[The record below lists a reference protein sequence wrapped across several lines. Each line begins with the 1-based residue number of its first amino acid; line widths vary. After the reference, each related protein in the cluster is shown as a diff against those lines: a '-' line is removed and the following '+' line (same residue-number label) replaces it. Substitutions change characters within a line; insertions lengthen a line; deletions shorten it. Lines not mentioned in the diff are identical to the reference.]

1 MSVGDFDGK
10 VAVITGGA
18 RGIGLAGAR
27 MMLDRGGRV
36 ALWDADGA
44 AMERALLDLQAG
56 DAATGT
62 KIDIADEAAVE
73 SALRGAISAHGKVD
87 ILVNSAG
94 IIGAPGPATELATD
108 VWRRVLDV
116 NLTGTFVCSKQAAPA
131 MVVRGWGRIVN
142 IASLAG
148 KDGTPAMSAYSASK
162 AGVIALTKAM
172 GKELATS
179 GVLINC
185 IAPAAL
191 DTEMA
196 RNADPA
202 LVKIMIDKSPMR
214 RLGTAEECAELVCWL
229 ASDRMGFSTGACFDL
244 SGGRAVY

>member
-1 MSVGDFDGK
+1 MTISNFKGRA
-10 VAVITGGA
+10 AVITGGA
-18 RGIGLAGAR
+18 RGIGLECAR
-27 MMLDRGGRV
+27 MMLSRGGRV
-36 ALWDADGA
+36 ALWDADGE
-44 AMERALLDLQAG
+44 AMERALLDLGGG
-56 DAATGT
+56 DAATGA
-62 KIDIADEAAVE
+62 KVDIADEAEVA
-73 SALRGAISAHGKVD
+73 SALRGAISAHDKVD

-94 IIGAPGPATELATD
+94 IIGTPGPVTDLASD

-116 NLTGTFVCSKQAAPA
+116 NLTGTFLCSKLAAPA
-131 MVVRGWGRIVN
+131 MAERGWGRIVN
-142 IASLAG
+142 IASLAR

-162 AGVIALTKAM
+162 AGVIGLTKAM
-172 GKELATS
+172 GKEMATS

-202 LVKIMIDKSPMR
+202 LVKIMIDKSPMQ
-214 RLGTAEECAELVCWL
+214 RLGTADECAELVCWL
-229 ASDRMGFSTGACFDL
+229 ASSEMSFSTGACFDL

>member
-1 MSVGDFDGK
+1 MTTRDFEGK

-18 RGIGLAGAR
+18 RGIGLASAR
-27 MMLDRGGRV
+27 MILERGGRV
-36 ALWDADGA
+36 ALWDADGDEA
-44 AMERALLDLQAG
+44 ERALLGLKAG
-56 DAATGT
+56 DRATA
-62 KIDIADEAAVE
+62 IAVDISEDSQVT
-73 SALRGAISAHGKVD
+73 SALRGAESAHGKVD

-94 IIGAPGPATELATD
+94 IIGAPGPVTSLESD

-116 NLTGTFVCSKQAAPA
+116 NLTGTFLCSKQAAPG
-131 MVVRGWGRIVN
+131 MVARGWGRIVN

-148 KDGTPAMSAYSASK
+148 KDGTPLMAAYSASK
-162 AGVIALTKAM
+162 AGVIALTKTM

-179 GVLINC
+179 GVLVNC

-202 LVKIMIDKSPMR
+202 LLKIMIDKSPMQ

-229 ASDRMGFSTGACFDL
+229 ASDRCGFSTGACFDL

>member
-1 MSVGDFDGK
+1 MTTSEFEGK

-18 RGIGLAGAR
+18 RGIGLASASL
-27 MMLDRGGRV
+27 MLERGGRV

-44 AMERALLDLQAG
+44 AMEHALLDLQGG
-56 DAATGT
+56 DAATGST
-62 KIDIADEAAVE
+62 VDIADEAAVA
-73 SALRGAISAHGKVD
+73 SALRDAISIHGQVD

-94 IIGAPGPATELATD
+94 IIGAPGPVTD
-108 VWRRVLDV
+108 LPSEVWRRVMDV
-116 NLTGTFVCSKQAAPA
+116 NLTGTFLCSKLAAPA
-131 MVVRGWGRIVN
+131 MAGRGWGRIVN

-148 KDGTPAMSAYSASK
+148 KDGTPAISAYSASK

-172 GKELATS
+172 GKEMATS

-202 LVKIMIDKSPMR
+202 LVKIMIDKSPMQ

>member
-1 MSVGDFDGK
+1 M
-10 VAVITGGA
+10 
-18 RGIGLAGAR
+18 
-27 MMLDRGGRV
+27 

-44 AMERALLDLQAG
+44 AMERALLVLHAG
-56 DAATGT
+56 DPATGS
-62 KIDIADEAAVE
+62 KVDISNEAEITA
-73 SALRGAISAHGKVD
+73 AFGGAIAAHGKVD
-87 ILVNSAG
+87 ILINSAG
-94 IIGAPGPATELATD
+94 IIGDGVPVVDLAPE
-108 VWRRVLDV
+108 VWRRVLEV
-116 NLTGTFVCSKQAAPA
+116 NLTGNFLCSKLMAPG
-131 MVVRGWGRIVN
+131 MVSQGWGRIVN

-179 GVLINC
+179 GILVNC

-196 RNADPA
+196 INADPA
-202 LVKIMIDKSPMR
+202 LVKIMIDKSSMQ
-214 RLGTAEECAELVCWL
+214 RLGTAEEYVALVCWL
-229 ASDRMGFSTGACFDL
+229 ACPEMSFSTSACFDL